1 MLHQMKKKAIRYLAF
16 FKFLRRMMIMKK
28 NLYFLFLITAFLIFT
43 LSCETF
49 NAATGKKTL
58 KEQDSISGPLDEY
71 LTERV
76 WSLAGCYSENGLY
89 VQLDANLTSSRINF
103 FYNGKFQATTGRT
116 HYEGTWKQKKN
127 KKDSPFKFQ
136 ITEKKLIDPSNMIGK
151 SFDSSFEKNLI
162 NTGQIEIT
170 KNEIKFYS
178 KEGELLL
185 RFIRL

>member
-1 MLHQMKKKAIRYLAF
+1 
-16 FKFLRRMMIMKK
+16 MKK
-28 NLYFLFLITAFLIFT
+28 NLYFLFLITAFLIFI

-49 NAATGKKTL
+49 NAANSKKTL
-58 KEQDSISGPLDEY
+58 KEQDSISVPFDEY

-76 WSLAGCYSENGLY
+76 WRLAGCYFENGLY

-103 FYNGKFQATTGRT
+103 FYNGKFQATTGIT
-116 HYEGTWKQKKN
+116 NYEGTWKY
-127 KKDSPFKFQ
+127 KKDSSFKFQ
-136 ITEKKLIDPSNMIGK
+136 ITGKKLIDPSNKIGK
-151 SFDSSFEKNLI
+151 SFDSSFERNLI
-162 NTGQIEIT
+162 NTYRIEIS

>member
-1 MLHQMKKKAIRYLAF
+1 
-16 FKFLRRMMIMKK
+16 MKK
-28 NLYFLFLITAFLIFT
+28 NLYFLFLITAFLIFI

-49 NAATGKKTL
+49 NAANSKKPL

-76 WSLAGCYSENGLY
+76 WRLAGCYSENGLY

-103 FYNGKFQATTGRT
+103 FYNGKFQATTGIT
-116 HYEGTWKQKKN
+116 NYEGTWKY
-127 KKDSPFKFQ
+127 KKDSSFKFQ
-136 ITEKKLIDPSNMIGK
+136 ITGKKLIDHSNKIGK
-151 SFDSSFEKNLI
+151 SFDSSFERNLI
-162 NTGQIEIT
+162 NTYRIEIS

>member
-1 MLHQMKKKAIRYLAF
+1 
-16 FKFLRRMMIMKK
+16 MKK

-49 NAATGKKTL
+49 NAANSKKTL
-58 KEQDSISGPLDEY
+58 KEQDRISVPLDEY

-76 WSLAGCYSENGLY
+76 WRLAGCYSENGLY

-103 FYNGKFQATTGRT
+103 FYNGKFQATTGIT
-116 HYEGTWKQKKN
+116 NYEGTWKY
-127 KKDSPFKFQ
+127 KKDSSFKFQ
-136 ITEKKLIDPSNMIGK
+136 ITGKKLIDHSNKIGK
-151 SFDSSFEKNLI
+151 SFDSSFERNLI
-162 NTGQIEIT
+162 NTYRIEIS

>member
-1 MLHQMKKKAIRYLAF
+1 MKR
-16 FKFLRRMMIMKK
+16 

-49 NAATGKKTL
+49 NAANSKKTL
-58 KEQDSISGPLDEY
+58 KEQDRISVPLDEY

-76 WSLAGCYSENGLY
+76 WRLAGCYSENGLY

-103 FYNGKFQATTGRT
+103 FYNGKFQATTGIT
-116 HYEGTWKQKKN
+116 NYEGTWKY
-127 KKDSPFKFQ
+127 KKDSSFKFQ
-136 ITEKKLIDPSNMIGK
+136 ITGKKLIDHSNKIGK
-151 SFDSSFEKNLI
+151 SFDSSFERNLI
-162 NTGQIEIT
+162 NTYRIEIS

>member
-1 MLHQMKKKAIRYLAF
+1 
-16 FKFLRRMMIMKK
+16 MMIMKK

-49 NAATGKKTL
+49 NAANSKKTL
-58 KEQDSISGPLDEY
+58 KEQDSISVPLDEY

-76 WSLAGCYSENGLY
+76 WRLAGCYSENGLY

>member
-1 MLHQMKKKAIRYLAF
+1 
-16 FKFLRRMMIMKK
+16 MMIMKK
-28 NLYFLFLITAFLIFT
+28 NLYFLFLITIFLIFT

-49 NAATGKKTL
+49 NAANSKKTL
-58 KEQDSISGPLDEY
+58 KEQDRISVPFDEY

-76 WSLAGCYSENGLY
+76 WRLAGCYSENGLY

-103 FYNGKFQATTGRT
+103 FYNGKFQATTGIT
-116 HYEGTWKQKKN
+116 NYEGTWKY
-127 KKDSPFKFQ
+127 KKDSSFKFQ
-136 ITEKKLIDPSNMIGK
+136 ITGKKLIDHSNKIGK
-151 SFDSSFEKNLI
+151 SFDSSFERNLI
-162 NTGQIEIT
+162 NTYRIEIS

>member
-1 MLHQMKKKAIRYLAF
+1 
-16 FKFLRRMMIMKK
+16 MMIMKK

-49 NAATGKKTL
+49 NAANSKKTL
-58 KEQDSISGPLDEY
+58 KEQDRISVPLDEY

-76 WSLAGCYSENGLY
+76 WRLAGCYSENGLY

-103 FYNGKFQATTGRT
+103 FYNGKFQATTGIT
-116 HYEGTWKQKKN
+116 NYEGTWKY
-127 KKDSPFKFQ
+127 KKDSSFKFQ
-136 ITEKKLIDPSNMIGK
+136 ITGKKLIDHSNKIGK
-151 SFDSSFEKNLI
+151 SFDSSFERNLI
-162 NTGQIEIT
+162 NTYRIEIS